1 MSQKIVS
8 GEQYEPAFE
17 IHLTD
22 VIAFFRKY
30 ILLIAIAG
38 GLAAVLGYLL
48 SYTQTKKYTAKTI
61 LLPEYSSSKSSFFSL
76 AVSGNNTDGPGNLT
90 PDLYPTVLE
99 SSSFGEYLLK
109 QPIIT
114 QSGQKFPTLK
124 AYLSKPASVSLM
136 AKIRSLFSSNKPAH
150 GADRP
155 KLDLKGSGVS
165 YYSMQENNL
174 ISGAKGMISASIEQ
188 KNNLISIESE
198 LPDPVLAAILVE
210 DAKAY
215 LIDYVEDVRTAKLN
229 QQLAFLTSRTEE
241 AKKRLKKSE
250 YALQS
255 YRDQNRNAFLNVA
268 RIEEQRLQ
276 AEYTLSQSIYSDL
289 VFKQEQMRIKVKEE
303 KPVFKVLENTKVPL
317 ITSSPRRLIIAMI
330 FGGLGAF
337 AALLYI
343 AIIKEKFHQ
352 KLMKD

>member
-30 ILLIAIAG
+30 ILWIAIAG
-38 GLAAVLGYLL
+38 VSAAVLGYLI

-99 SSSFGEYLLK
+99 SSSFGEYLLR
-109 QPIIT
+109 QPVIT
-114 QSGQKFPTLK
+114 QSGQKYATLK
-124 AYLSKPASVSLM
+124 AYLLKPAPISLM
-136 AKIRSLFSSNKPAH
+136 TRIRSLFSTSNSAPESS
-150 GADRP
+150 GT
-155 KLDLKGSGVS
+155 KLDLNGSGVS
-165 YYSMQENNL
+165 YYSKEENGL
-174 ISGAKGMISASIEQ
+174 ISGAKSMVSASIEQ

-198 LPDPVLAAILVE
+198 LPDPVVAAILVE
-210 DAKAY
+210 DAKSY

-229 QQLAFLTSRTEE
+229 QQLAFLTSRTDE
-241 AKKRLKKSE
+241 AKKRLRNSE

-303 KPVFKVLENTKVPL
+303 RPVFKVLENTRVPL
-317 ITSSPRRLIIAMI
+317 TASSPRRLIIAMV
-330 FGGLGAF
+330 FGGLGVF
-337 AALLYI
+337 SALLYI
-343 AIIKEKFHQ
+343 AIVKEKFHQ
-352 KLMKD
+352 KLIRV